1 MLNDNLKRRTALVKD
16 RPYKLTDHQD
26 LYLEVKPNG
35 VKAWRYR
42 FELDRAIAESD
53 EHIRGCNA
61 SSDLVEPSASCLR
74 ATIYSQS
81 VNGAGV
87 AQRARCPCR

>member
-1 MLNDNLKRRTALVKD
+1 MLNDTKCRTALVKD

-61 SSDLVEPSASCLR
+61 SSDFVEPSTGGR
-74 ATIYSQS
+74 RTTIYTQN
-81 VNGAGV
+81 VDGAV
-87 AQRARCPCR
+87 